1 MSLNI
6 KLLLM
11 IGSCFQ
17 LKHNYTCLIIL
28 LKYLIKIFNKN
39 KTTTLK
45 SKLQHRIGHQHQFK
59 ANTRTRKCIFKS
71 IAPKKGTIG
80 IKNIVFNFAGFYIPP
95 I

>member
-39 KTTTLK
+39 NNNNIKIFNNNNNNVVFVKRLK
-45 SKLQHRIGHQHQFK
+45 FAFI
-59 ANTRTRKCIFKS
+59 
-71 IAPKKGTIG
+71 
-80 IKNIVFNFAGFYIPP
+80 IVKQ
-95 I
+95 

>member
-1 MSLNI
+1 VHSSIQLESYVEDKIINESMKRASKTKKSNI
-6 KLLLM
+6 RKR
-11 IGSCFQ
+11 Q
-17 LKHNYTCLIIL
+17 
-28 LKYLIKIFNKN
+28 
-39 KTTTLK
+39 
-45 SKLQHRIGHQHQFK
+45 KLQHRIGHQHQFK